1 MSRSRLHIVMG
12 ALVLAC
18 GLARIGRTQNFT
30 PRTLSP
36 FAAQK
41 ARTLLRERLPCLG
54 CHQLDGE
61 GGRLGPDLAASSP
74 APAAFVY
81 AMIRDPQRM
90 RPGSAMPKTP
100 MSPETLELVANYLV
114 ARRGSPAGDV
124 EIPPARDAVTAPT
137 RNSSPS
143 GPPCTRTHA
152 RCRSARTTC
161 SSTQSPQVATC
172 SAARTG
178 CPASAPPSRVPKSE
192 VSCATSGS
200 YVAAQALR
208 GLDKER
214 GGFRARAR
222 RMQARTRAVPPVPA
236 RGAHR
241 RTSRR

>member
-90 RPGSAMPKTP
+90 RPGSAMPRIP

-114 ARRGSPAGDV
+114 ARRGSPAGDRA
-124 EIPPARDAVTAPT
+124 IPSSRDSEP
-137 RNSSPS
+137 RD
-143 GPPCTRTHA
+143 THA
-152 RCRSARTTC
+152 IYLTFCAGCHGTAGRGDCPTAEFLPVRPAVH
-161 SSTQSPQVATC
+161 VAGKAM
-172 SAARTG
+172 SEPSDDMLFDAIAAG
-178 CPASAPPSRVPKSE
+178 
-192 VSCATSGS
+192 G
-200 YVAAQALR
+200 YVL
-208 GLDKER
+208 
-214 GGFRARAR
+214 
-222 RMQARTRAVPPVPA
+222 
-236 RGAHR
+236 
-241 RTSRR
+241 

>member
-124 EIPPARDAVTAPT
+124 EIPRVRDSVPRDGHMLYLTFCAGCHGSAGRGDGPNAKFLPVRPAVHTD
-137 RNSSPS
+137 
-143 GPPCTRTHA
+143 
-152 RCRSARTTC
+152 ARTM
-161 SSTQSPQVATC
+161 SQRSDDMLFDAIAAGGYVLGRSNRMPGFGATLT
-172 SAARTG
+172 SA
-178 CPASAPPSRVPKSE
+178 E
-192 VSCATSGS
+192 I
-200 YVAAQALR
+200 R
-208 GLDKER
+208 GLVRYIRELCR
-214 GGFRARAR
+214 CAGLAWAR
-222 RMQARTRAVPPVPA
+222 
-236 RGAHR
+236 
-241 RTSRR
+241 